1 MLSFFKKH
9 YGISE
14 QSLIMC
20 LAVPAKV
27 LEISGDE
34 AKVDFGGVTRTVN
47 ISLVDVNVGEYVIV
61 HAGFAIE
68 MMNEEQAK
76 ESLEIWEALLDDTEA
91 GLS

>member
-1 MLSFFKKH
+1 
-9 YGISE
+9 
-14 QSLIMC
+14 MC

-47 ISLVDVNVGEYVIV
+47 ISLVDVKVGEYVIV

-76 ESLEIWEALLDDTEA
+76 ESLKIWEALLDDTEA